1 MDFKQQYAAYQ
12 QAIEQYLEGLF
23 SQDKPYG
30 RLQEAMRYSILG
42 GGKRIRPVLTLEF
55 ARLGGIDW
63 HLALPYACALELV
76 HNYSLIH
83 DDLPCMDDDD
93 LRRGQ
98 PTTHKKF
105 GETLAVLAGDALQ
118 PEAFRLIAEAP
129 CMSDGS
135 RVEAVRV
142 LARACGA
149 DGMVAGQVLDTLYG
163 IQTEEQLKAM
173 YRLKTGV
180 MISGAAELGCVA
192 ADMPA
197 DMRAQAVE
205 FADQLGLAFQIRDDM
220 LDVVGDEQ
228 VFGKPIGSD
237 KEEGKITYVDV
248 DGLEGCARAVEAC
261 TRRAKDAWP
270 SGRTMISCS
279 PWRTSWW
286 TGTSEERQI
295 EKLRSTVKAV
305 LLGFYA
311 GLFNRGLFRPDA
323 LLLSAADGHSQH
335 GCAGGEDHRSPQHG
349 TGFIAGFRRSGFVL
363 IRLIPG
369 GLRRLVLGRLRL
381 VGIVLRRGVHIQG
394 GYADRAGN
402 LVGGDDKRRSGDV
415 LLRRHED
422 HALGG
427 YVVIDIRR
435 IIAAVHIVPEC
446 DGGGIGDVADHHAA
460 DALQAGKSI
469 GAAVYRSH
477 GDVLRLRSLCRE
489 GM

>member
-1 MDFKQQYAAYQ
+1 MEFKQQYAAYQ

-173 YRLKTGV
+173 YRLKT
-180 MISGAAELGCVA
+180 
-192 ADMPA
+192 A

-205 FADQLGLAFQIRDDM
+205 FADRLGLAFQIRDDM

-237 KEEGKITYVDV
+237 MEEGKITYVDV

-261 TRRAKDAWP
+261 TRRAKDAVAQWP
-270 SGRTMISCS
+270 DHD
-279 PWRTSWW
+279 
-286 TGTSEERQI
+286 
-295 EKLRSTVKAV
+295 
-305 LLGFYA
+305 F
-311 GLFNRGLFRPDA
+311 LFA
-323 LLLSAADGHSQH
+323 LADQ
-335 GCAGGEDHRSPQHG
+335 
-349 TGFIAGFRRSGFVL
+349 
-363 IRLIPG
+363 
-369 GLRRLVLGRLRL
+369 LV
-381 VGIVLRRGVHIQG
+381 
-394 GYADRAGN
+394 DRN
-402 LVGGDDKRRSGDV
+402 K
-415 LLRRHED
+415 
-422 HALGG
+422 
-427 YVVIDIRR
+427 
-435 IIAAVHIVPEC
+435 
-446 DGGGIGDVADHHAA
+446 
-460 DALQAGKSI
+460 
-469 GAAVYRSH
+469 
-477 GDVLRLRSLCRE
+477 
-489 GM
+489 